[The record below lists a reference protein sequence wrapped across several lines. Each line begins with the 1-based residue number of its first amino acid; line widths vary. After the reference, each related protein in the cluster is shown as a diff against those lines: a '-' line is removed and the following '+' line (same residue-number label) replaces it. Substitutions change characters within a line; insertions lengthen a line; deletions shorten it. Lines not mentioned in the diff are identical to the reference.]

1 MKGGPGPPPLQH
13 WGGQGPPGPPGS
25 YSPAKATNSFDCEV
39 GIVSTSGKHSEKSQ
53 LKDLK
58 TIIQQ
63 LVECDPFKSGAQRP
77 LRSFPNLQRN
87 VFKTLDEKKVKEWMV
102 ERFSIISQPVMASLN
117 LVQDS
122 DSSDDDQDMC

>member
-1 MKGGPGPPPLQH
+1 MEGLGANKSEKSIKRVAKAMGVLT
-13 WGGQGPPGPPGS
+13 
-25 YSPAKATNSFDCEV
+25 KATNSFDCEV

-87 VFKTLDEKKVKEWMV
+87 VFKTLDEKKS
-102 ERFSIISQPVMASLN
+102 ERMDGGKIFNYISTCYGLIK
-117 LVQDS
+117 L
-122 DSSDDDQDMC
+122 SSRLR